1 MKMTFRITFEI
12 KMLILVIFL
21 YPSCK
26 KDKPVTLN
34 PIIFNPDLAYETMTD
49 YDGNI
54 YKTITIGTQTWMAEN
69 LKTTKYNDG
78 TDIPLI
84 TNDTAW
90 SNITTPA
97 YSWYDNNSTYYKP
110 IYGALY
116 NAYTINT
123 GRLCP
128 LGWSVPNN
136 NDWTTLVTF
145 LGDTAG
151 TYPYSARAGNK
162 LREIDIYHW
171 TIGMDG
177 GAGVWY
183 PSTNVGTNESGF
195 TALPCGRRGG
205 DGSFGWSGSET
216 YWWSSS
222 VFSDSTYSLHDLI
235 GNNWNWNVGNVFGGV
250 SRNFDFSKNHGFSVR
265 CLKIN

>member
-12 KMLILVIFL
+12 KMLILVIFM

-26 KDKPVTLN
+26 KDKSVTLN

-49 YDGNI
+49 YDGNV

-69 LKTTKYNDG
+69 LKTTKYKDG
-78 TDIPLI
+78 IDIPLI

-97 YSWYDNNSTYYKP
+97 YCWYDNNSTNYKET
-110 IYGALY
+110 YGALY
-116 NAYTINT
+116 NSYTIKT

-128 LGWSVPNN
+128 LGWDVPNN
-136 NDWTTLVTF
+136 DDWVTLITF
-145 LGDTAG
+145 LGDTVGRSCLVGFAG
-151 TYPYSARAGNK
+151 DK
-162 LREIDIYHW
+162 LREKNTFHW
-171 TIGMDG
+171 TIGIIG
-177 GAGVWY
+177 GVGVHY
-183 PSTNVGTNESGF
+183 PSNSIGTNESGF
-195 TALPCGRRGG
+195 TALPCGRRNG
-205 DGSFGWSGSET
+205 DGSFLESGSLT

-222 VFSDSTYSLHDLI
+222 VLSSSTYFPIFVGD
-235 GNNWNWNVGNVFGGV
+235 NWCWTISNKCSGV
-250 SRNFDFSKNHGFSVR
+250 NSNYDFSKNMGSSVR